1 MSMTGLE
8 EVNIW
13 QAGLGAVISALEDP
27 TLISRA
33 RLIEMCD

>member
-13 QAGLGAVISALEDP
+13 QAGVGAVISALEDP

-33 RLIEMCD
+33 RFTEICD